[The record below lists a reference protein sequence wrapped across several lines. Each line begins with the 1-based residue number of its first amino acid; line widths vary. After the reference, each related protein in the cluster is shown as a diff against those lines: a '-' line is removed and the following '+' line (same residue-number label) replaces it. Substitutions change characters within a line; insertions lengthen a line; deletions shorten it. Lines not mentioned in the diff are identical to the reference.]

1 MNFSCL
7 AHIVNL
13 ATQALLA
20 AHSKSKAYDPKEP
33 NHDLVAKHGSQRDEV
48 GLVWSICVKVC
59 PSP

>member
-1 MNFSCL
+1 M
-7 AHIVNL
+7 NL

-33 NHDLVAKHGSQRDEV
+33 NRDLVAKRGSQCDEV